1 MVPSSRLCISNI
13 AWSEAADEAVMHLLQ
28 SKGIELLEVAP
39 TKAFGSWAEA
49 DDDRKVMTFRRR
61 LQKKGIRTRSLQAIL
76 YNKPDLELFLSD
88 TVREM
93 LLTHVLRVVDLAR
106 NLGAKIIVWVSP
118 KQRQIRGQLYGD
130 CFDIACS
137 WFRRL
142 GRSAHEKGV
151 TIGIEANAKEYG
163 CDFCFTT
170 SQAAELVRV
179 IDCPGVKL
187 LLDTANM
194 HLAND
199 DVDSCIVS
207 NKDIICHVQVSEPG
221 LTNFES
227 PVVNHAAVAK
237 ALVQIGYD
245 GTLSIEMREEGT
257 MFKLTYS
264 LIKDFRLSR
273 TDRAE

>member
-1 MVPSSRLCISNI
+1 MISLCPKLPSSGGGWYGCHI
-13 AWSEAADEAVMHLLQ
+13 ADILQ
-28 SKGIELLEVAP
+28 TRGFKVLLLE
-39 TKAFGSWAEA
+39 KAGHLFAGASG
-49 DDDRKVMTFRRR
+49 KNQFRLHAGFHYPRSS
-61 LQKKGIRTRSLQAIL
+61 ITRS
-76 YNKPDLELFLSD
+76 
-88 TVREM
+88 
-93 LLTHVLRVVDLAR
+93 
-106 NLGAKIIVWVSP
+106 
-118 KQRQIRGQLYGD
+118 QIRGQLYGD

-245 GTLSIEMREEGT
+245 GTLSIEMRE
-257 MFKLTYS
+257 
-264 LIKDFRLSR
+264 D
-273 TDRAE
+273 DRCLKTISALACA